1 MKLQKW
7 KRKILAVILAVGIFA
22 GSVAVN
28 GTQAAAAEQRAAG
41 LAELAQVIR
50 DNGMQRKSRFAV
62 DFSGSDE
69 EWSRLFNGMS
79 FFYYDMIVL
88 DDASTSDDSDYLIG
102 NINFSKEFYFTHTLP
117 ATPYT
122 MAVSRPVSS

>member
-22 GSVAVN
+22 GSVAAN

-50 DNGMQRKSRFAV
+50 DNGM
-62 DFSGSDE
+62 
-69 EWSRLFNGMS
+69 
-79 FFYYDMIVL
+79 
-88 DDASTSDDSDYLIG
+88 
-102 NINFSKEFYFTHTLP
+102 
-117 ATPYT
+117 
-122 MAVSRPVSS
+122 

>member
-22 GSVAVN
+22 GSVAAN

-50 DNGMQRKSRFAV
+50 DNGMQRKA
-62 DFSGSDE
+62 G
-69 EWSRLFNGMS
+69 SRLTSAEVMRSGAVCLMACHS
-79 FFYYDMIVL
+79 FIMI
-88 DDASTSDDSDYLIG
+88 
-102 NINFSKEFYFTHTLP
+102 
-117 ATPYT
+117 
-122 MAVSRPVSS
+122 